1 MIRRIFGSLVVRIA
15 LAFLLGLL
23 LLQGVIA
30 AALLWPDGR
39 PTVFRLVSPHQAA
52 AIARALESASG
63 SQRSLILDALNEGPL
78 TVYVLPDFPAD
89 AAQDN
94 SRSAPYL
101 QQLYGGYA
109 YMLEGRPFQVQ
120 AKGDATLPSRRTLL
134 GEPGAVRLLVR
145 LRTGGVVVI
154 ERAPVLIQRLFE
166 RFAVIGGAA
175 AAVLI
180 IVMLICIQQMVRPTQ
195 RLVRASRELAVNID
209 MPDLPVQGASEIRSL
224 SLAFNDMKQTIGAL
238 IDERTRVLAAIAHDL
253 RTYLTRLRLRTDFI
267 TDSDQQERAI
277 HDLDEMGLLLDDT
290 LMFAREATA
299 PRLATATTNLQQE
312 IESFVI
318 LRHEMGDPV
327 TYLDPLK
334 QNVSAQCAPLAFRRM
349 LANLTDNAIRYGK
362 VARLGTRQDSDTVQI
377 SVEDDGPGV
386 PPETMT
392 RLMRPF
398 ERLEPS
404 RGRETGGAGLGLA
417 IVKALANTQGG
428 DLVIENV
435 SGGGLRATIIL
446 RNS

>member
-1 MIRRIFGSLVVRIA
+1 MIRRLFGSLVVRIA
-15 LAFLLGLL
+15 LVFLLGLL
-23 LLQGVIA
+23 LLQGVVA

-63 SQRSLILDALNEGPL
+63 DQRSLILDALNAGPL
-78 TVYVLPDFPAD
+78 IVHVLPDFPAAVVQGD
-89 AAQDN
+89 SGN
-94 SRSAPYL
+94 APYL
-101 QQLYGGYA
+101 KRLYGGYA
-109 YMLEGRPFQVQ
+109 YMLQGRPFQVQ
-120 AKGDATLPSRRTLL
+120 AKGDAALPSRRTLF

-166 RFAVIGGAA
+166 RFAVIAGAA
-175 AAVLI
+175 AAILI
-180 IVMLICIQQMVRPTQ
+180 IVMLTCIQQMVRPTQ
-195 RLVRASRELAVNID
+195 RLARASRELAVNID
-209 MPDLPVQGASEIRSL
+209 MPDLPVKGASEIRSL
-224 SLAFNDMKQTIGAL
+224 SLAFNDMKQTIRDL
-238 IDERTRVLAAIAHDL
+238 INERTRMLAAIAHDL

-267 TDSDQQERAI
+267 ADSDQQERAI

-299 PRLATATTNLQQE
+299 PRLAAATMNIEQE
-312 IESFVI
+312 IENFVT

-334 QNVSAQCAPLAFRRM
+334 QEIQVQCAPLAFRRM

-362 VARLGTRQDSDTVQI
+362 AARLGARRDGDTVRI

-386 PPETMT
+386 PPETMA
-392 RLMRPF
+392 RLMQPF

-417 IVKALANTQGG
+417 IVKALSNTQGG

-446 RNS
+446 QNC